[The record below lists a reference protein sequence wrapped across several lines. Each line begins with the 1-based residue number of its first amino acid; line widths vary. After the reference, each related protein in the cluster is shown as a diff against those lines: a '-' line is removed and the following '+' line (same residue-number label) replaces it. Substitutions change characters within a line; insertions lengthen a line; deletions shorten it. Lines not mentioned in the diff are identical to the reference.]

1 VIIFA
6 EGTRTLDGHVGP
18 FQKGGFVMA
27 HQIGAP
33 IVPMSICGSY
43 QFNRKGSWL
52 LRPSKITV
60 YLHDTIETRDIPRSE
75 LNSLRERVHRIVS
88 EQVDES

>member
-1 VIIFA
+1 
-6 EGTRTLDGHVGP
+6 
-18 FQKGGFVMA
+18 
-27 HQIGAP
+27 
-33 IVPMSICGSY
+33 MSICGSY

-88 EQVDES
+88 EQVDESLEGSGDRGEGTGTRG

>member
-1 VIIFA
+1 
-6 EGTRTLDGHVGP
+6 
-18 FQKGGFVMA
+18 MA

-60 YLHDTIETRDIPRSE
+60 HLHDTIETQGLPKGEVSALME
-75 LNSLRERVHRIVS
+75 QVHRAVS
-88 EQVDES
+88 APVDASLQD

>member
-1 VIIFA
+1 M
-6 EGTRTLDGHVGP
+6 DGRVGP
-18 FQKGGFVMA
+18 FQKGAFVMA

-52 LRPSKITV
+52 LRPSTITV
-60 YLHDTIETRDIPRSE
+60 HMHDTIDTKSVPKAEVNA
-75 LNSLRERVHRIVS
+75 LMERVHTIVAVP
-88 EQVDES
+88 VDASL